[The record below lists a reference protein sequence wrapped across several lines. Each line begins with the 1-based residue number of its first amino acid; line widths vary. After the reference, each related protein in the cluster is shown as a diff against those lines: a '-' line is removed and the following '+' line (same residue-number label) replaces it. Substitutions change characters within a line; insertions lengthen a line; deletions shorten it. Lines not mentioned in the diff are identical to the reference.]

1 MGTGAQS
8 RRNAVRQLPFE
19 RHAATPAPV
28 CARFAIDAT
37 RVLERTAFPAR
48 YRDAR
53 SPGRWQPNVLRVR
66 SPALAAICAAP
77 GNPALLAIQEARVDR
92 PVWVGALPFW
102 DPAVSGRYT

>member
-1 MGTGAQS
+1 LKGM
-8 RRNAVRQLPFE
+8 RRRRRL
-19 RHAATPAPV
+19 
-28 CARFAIDAT
+28 CARGSLSTRPECSSAQHSRLATAT
-37 RVLERTAFPAR
+37 RA
-48 YRDAR
+48 
-53 SPGRWQPNVLRVR
+53 PGRWQPNVLRVR